1 MLLAIFFFVS
11 GNKKYVHVQPTESP
25 MVRVYRVCSAA
36 IANRWRKKHA
46 PPEVTFVPQ
55 DADSLHGSELY
66 SNLVKGRVS
75 NTNSEKHD
83 LPIVQTKSYRWLEDA
98 ITEWET
104 SQGQHVHVEGLQGHY
119 TPKQVE
125 EVKLVLRLLPVF
137 GATVLYW
144 TIYTQMSV
152 MFVTQGGMMRRQFD
166 WDGDE
171 IHVPAASMAV
181 FNTVAIIML
190 IWIYD
195 QVFEPFLRRVG
206 YKMTLLK
213 RIGWGM
219 VVAAVAMA
227 AAAAVEMKRLEACH
241 GGSANSP
248 ENLSIFWQAP
258 QYALVGLSE
267 VFTSIGQME
276 FFYDQAPDVMRSC
289 SMALGLLSS
298 ALGSYSAGILTWL
311 VQALSEKLTGVQW
324 LPSDLNKGR
333 LDLFFLFMM
342 SLMLLNVFIFLVV
355 SFNYEYKAVEHKSDP
370 VCQVQASQDSM
381 AAGPSTLPPG
391 IKVSSP
397 SYVPIPGASP
407 WRDEEGAEGEDEENL
422 PNSMVYARSLAY
434 QPPQPVR
441 PQTFR

>member
-1 MLLAIFFFVS
+1 MTLS
-11 GNKKYVHVQPTESP
+11 GLTSMYLS
-25 MVRVYRVCSAA
+25 
-36 IANRWRKKHA
+36 
-46 PPEVTFVPQ
+46 F
-55 DADSLHGSELY
+55 
-66 SNLVKGRVS
+66 S
-75 NTNSEKHD
+75 NTVSI
-83 LPIVQTKSYRWLEDA
+83 IV
-98 ITEWET
+98 
-104 SQGQHVHVEGLQGHY
+104 
-119 TPKQVE
+119 
-125 EVKLVLRLLPVF
+125 
-137 GATVLYW
+137 
-144 TIYTQMSV
+144 
-152 MFVTQGGMMRRQFD
+152 
-166 WDGDE
+166 
-171 IHVPAASMAV
+171 
-181 FNTVAIIML
+181 L

-195 QVFEPFLRRVG
+195 QIFEPFLRRLG

-227 AAAAVEMKRLEACH
+227 AAATVEMKRLEACH
-241 GGSANSP
+241 GCSANSP

-311 VQALSEKLTGVQW
+311 VQKLSEKVTGVQW
-324 LPSDLNKGR
+324 LPNDLNKGR

-342 SLMLLNVFIFLVV
+342 ALMIFNVMIFLVV
-355 SFNYEYKAVEHKSDP
+355 AFSYEYKAVEHKADP
-370 VCQVQASQDSM
+370 VPQALPHPLQEPLQV
-381 AAGPSTLPPG
+381 GPSSPAM
-391 IKVSSP
+391 KVGSAA
-397 SYVPIPGASP
+397 YVPIPRLSP
-407 WRDEEGAEGEDEENL
+407 WRDEEGGEAEGEDEDNL